1 MSSSRAKAD
10 MNPSSHLKS
19 TQQEL
24 KESVVDG
31 AGRVARGD
39 STKSTAQAMKEKN
52 IEKGSDKARD
62 AVRLDAGL
70 AQQTQPYGNRQ
81 DTLSMAQTLLSDA
94 PSAFTGLTWAAPGFV
109 DETT

>member
-52 IEKGSDKARD
+52 IEKG
-62 AVRLDAGL
+62 
-70 AQQTQPYGNRQ
+70 
-81 DTLSMAQTLLSDA
+81 
-94 PSAFTGLTWAAPGFV
+94 
-109 DETT
+109 